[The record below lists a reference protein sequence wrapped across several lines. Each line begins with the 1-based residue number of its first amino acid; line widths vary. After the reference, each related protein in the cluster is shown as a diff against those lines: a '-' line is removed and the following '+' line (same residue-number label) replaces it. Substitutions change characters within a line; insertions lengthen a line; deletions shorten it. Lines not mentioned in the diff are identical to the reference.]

1 MTAEHRP
8 EDDEVLVR
16 DVKLDEPFF
25 LPLEE
30 AKREEL
36 NGNVIIVKE
45 EKDEK
50 PKETTKGS

>member
-1 MTAEHRP
+1 MTVENRQEP
-8 EDDEVLVR
+8 EEVLVR

-30 AKREEL
+30 AKREEA

-50 PKETTKGS
+50 PKGNQGS

>member
-25 LPLEE
+25 LPKKE
-30 AKREEL
+30 AKREEA
-36 NGNVIIVKE
+36 NGNVIIV
-45 EKDEK
+45 KDEK
-50 PKETTKGS
+50 PKETTKSS

>member
-25 LPLEE
+25 LPPEE
-30 AKREEL
+30 AKREEA
-36 NGNVIIVKE
+36 NGSVIIVKE

-50 PKETTKGS
+50 PKGN